1 MCDTSMMNTNK
12 AMTPAEVTKKQEEK
26 ALNSLYSVPKMD
38 EMTYQQ
44 QTGQLSDTRHNYLR
58 NHVRSAIIDNLG
70 RDRYAAF
77 DELMIKKAGQSDA
90 ENVDLHHST
99 GSRYALNGEDVIE
112 FDIAGS
118 GFRYPRMEHKELTAW
133 ESKDEYRDK
142 EIETNWYNEIKPFTW
157 LPKVKTKKQINEL
170 NENREKTNKK
180 IEAAYGRQVQEKVN
194 GKKLGHL
201 MKKEAVNDKD
211 ATKTR
216 FYLKGPNAINVGK
229 YSEDNLEE
237 YIFELGKSSL
247 ETKLN
252 DWDWL
257 DDEQLAQVKPVNIMV
272 YGHSRG
278 GVACVLGA
286 MRLKRWIA
294 DKHPALLHKIHF
306 EVIQYDPVAGG
317 PENFGNNAKI
327 DHIPED
333 AKQAKKGSKYMSLGE
348 EANTTVVYSLH
359 TDHDNLFTPQRVD
372 HPKRIILSMSDHAVN
387 LNQVDKS
394 QDGDATRITYLA
406 EKNGKVEAFR
416 SSGLGDLDEGVFIID
431 DQNNLIK
438 LRSLEEYDALAKSLL
453 KGAQGQDD
461 RHNVIRA
468 SVQSWFKK
476 NGEARTEAEI
486 EVAKKKDLEKKAPK
500 ATEAPKP
507 KIQVREKTD
516 FDRMLETL
524 ETPKELKEAVKEK
537 DKLNRIDRGKTK
549 LKDYQK
555 KQKKYFN
562 TRRSGMKAYVDRLVK
577 QKGSYI
583 NRTRKEYIY
592 DIIELAYQ
600 LDVYNNG
607 FAEADRKKKIQKL
620 EEKIRNH
627 PSNMDYDRFV
637 PAYLRKELK
646 PVLDEYVGEG
656 SIRYMKDE
664 APEYTIIQEEPVQKE
679 EVKQEEPVQKEGEK
693 KEKVKQAPLPKLD
706 EIPFTEHKA
715 SMTQKG
721 MARAY
726 ERQPVGSNNCFCCAG
741 TALMNQFIAKR
752 KGADAQVGTDFRQDM
767 MRSYRPDVQKFDP
780 NNPYGVSEEEYES
793 YVREMDSYAGKGK
806 MAAGNLFEMGDF
818 LLDKLAEKGIDHVM
832 LNKVVM
838 NQPSADQEDD
848 ADEVKERN
856 RVMHDNIKA
865 AFADR
870 IHEIISSGSIAGI
883 YIGKGAQGH
892 YVTITGID
900 GRNLEVYNSS
910 GYQNKPVQMSI
921 DDLLVRGES
930 LEINW
935 LSEIKEP
942 QDMIKEF
949 PNLEHTEENG
959 YDLKEKDYSS
969 YMNSL
974 FHTKGVTVAKNLT
987 GPGLEGFAH
996 FAYIRKDKMQAD
1008 KVTLDEAM
1016 ATAQEIRTKIQ
1027 RQEAEQKAKEAE
1039 GLKSREEL
1047 ETGEKQK
1054 TEEKQETTEKQ
1065 KTSEEA
1071 AAEEK
1076 QKDPEGTEWDSKIT
1090 QLFYNI
1096 CGQIRDEYYDRSKGK
1111 VVEDEVWSR
1120 IRVRENDDSIAY
1132 KQFRDAVEK
1141 VKKLA
1146 ERLGPNGIE
1155 GLRPTAETV
1164 MAAMN
1169 RLSETATVFYDTHRG
1184 HQYFQRGKD
1193 RRKACDLVRE
1203 MTREFYSRMDVAM
1216 GGKGIEG
1223 LALKKDP
1230 GTHTKKEKE
1239 AANKTVDEL
1248 VKVYGKWKKHFALQE
1263 GLDQAKAKSR
1273 LKLFAPYMR
1282 ALNIYRDTHSV
1293 KDWPKEVEELIR
1305 ESSYLEVQNRVMTN
1319 YEEQKKNFADP
1330 LTKLANAHV
1339 DMMNGNKVAE
1349 KQLSPKE
1356 MDAKLSPEQLKA
1368 IDAVDR
1374 WFLRNYNNGGI
1385 VGSMLNIKNH
1395 NGEMVSRLFAKTK
1408 RERLFL
1414 YYLIETKKRKA
1425 PGIYDVFESQ
1435 SFVPSLDAFKSQ
1447 MLATRFK
1454 LMSHIMGG
1462 YVYMG
1467 KVTEASQATRDFQNL
1482 LAGCAKMDQGQKEV
1496 KGKELEELKK
1506 NKEEYRTYVL
1516 LETQKT
1522 TKAFRDDAIRVRD
1535 LGKKATEKDKAS
1547 LEEKKKAFLR
1557 NLEELIK
1564 ADDAVGEAI
1573 QFGQSLGKVETG
1585 KEGKKDYKP
1594 TDKYYSVK
1602 NTNAV
1607 DFNDNAGVY
1616 ASAGSAITSNV
1627 HFGVNGAVFVG
1638 NAVKTVATELANKQY
1653 NPTHWKLK
1661 SSTVMNP
1668 NTYAA
1673 TISAQSINALGS
1685 LIGAL
1690 YGIYNLKVNWDNMH
1704 AMDRAASVADILAS
1718 TTTMATTVM
1727 TTIDTAKD
1735 LSEGLEPVTSTLTKT
1750 LGATAAGLKAG
1761 KDIYTTISGHYD
1773 MKNAK
1778 KASKLLSE
1786 KIGTKYIEQLK
1797 IVSESDEQ
1805 KAQREAGET
1814 KEQKEKREQEFR
1826 KVQHEHNMLKLSDR
1840 ISGRKRKFA
1849 GIQSVSSSLVVAGL
1863 FLPGVGVIG
1872 LGMGVVTSILAG
1884 VSLTGIRTA
1893 MFDEYFDFQNFMKKA
1908 KESMRA
1914 NGQRIYNEKEFEE
1927 RMRREV
1933 CAAAGFADLVS
1944 ACDQISK
1951 KYADQIINGL
1961 FGPPEAQVGG
1971 EVREAYIQLIK
1982 SYGLP
1987 YNEEKKIPSP
1997 ELLARRMNGK

>member
-1 MCDTSMMNTNK
+1 MCDTSMMDINK
-12 AMTPAEVTKKQEEK
+12 VMTPVEVTKKQEEM
-26 ALNSLYSVPKMD
+26 ALNSLYSVPRQD

-44 QTGQLSDTRHNYLR
+44 QTGNLSDTRQNQLR
-58 NHVRSAIIDNLG
+58 NQVRSAIIDNLG

-77 DELMIKKAGQSDA
+77 DELKIKKAGQPDT
-90 ENVDLHHST
+90 ENVGLHHST
-99 GSRYALNGEDVIE
+99 GSRFALNGEDVIE
-112 FDIAGS
+112 FNIAGPD
-118 GFRYPRMEHKELTAW
+118 FRYPRMEHKE
-133 ESKDEYRDK
+133 K
-142 EIETNWYNEIKPFTW
+142 ETGASHEIKSHAW
-157 LPKVKTKKQINEL
+157 LPKVKTQNQAKGQNEGRM
-170 NENREKTNKK
+170 ETDEKAK
-180 IEAAYGRQVQEKVN
+180 AAYGRQVQVK
-194 GKKLGHL
+194 GRKLGHL
-201 MKKEAVNDKD
+201 IKKEAVNDKN

-216 FYLKGPNAINVGK
+216 FYLNGPNAG
-229 YSEDNLEE
+229 SSSGENLEE
-237 YIFELGKSSL
+237 YIFEMGKSSL

-257 DDEQLAQVKPVNIMV
+257 DDEELARVKPVNIMV
-272 YGHSRG
+272 QGQSQG
-278 GVACVLGA
+278 GVACLMGA

-306 EVIQYDPVAGG
+306 EVIQYDPAAKESGSLG
-317 PENFGNNAKI
+317 DNAKI
-327 DHIPED
+327 DHVPED
-333 AKQAKKGSKYMSLGE
+333 VKQAKKGSKYMSLGE
-348 EANTTVVYSLH
+348 EANTTVVYSMH
-359 TDHDNLFTPQRVD
+359 ADKNHPSTPQRVD
-372 HPKRIILSMSDHAVN
+372 HPKRIILSMSDHGAN
-387 LNQVDKS
+387 LNQTDKS
-394 QDGDATRITYLA
+394 QDGDAAQPTYLA

-416 SSGLGDLDEGVFIID
+416 SSGLGDLDEGVFITD

-438 LRSLEEYDALAKSLL
+438 LRSLEEYDAIAKSLL
-453 KGAQGQDD
+453 KGAKGQEK
-461 RHNVIRA
+461 RHEVVRA
-468 SVQSWFKK
+468 SVESWFKK
-476 NGEARTEAEI
+476 NGEALTEAEI
-486 EVAKKKDLEKKAPK
+486 EAAKKKELEKKAPK
-500 ATEAPKP
+500 EVQAPKS
-507 KIQVREKTD
+507 KIQVTEKTE

-524 ETPKELKEAVKEK
+524 ETPKELKDAVKEK
-537 DKLNRIDRGKTK
+537 EKLNLIDRGKTK

-562 TRRSGMKAYVDRLVK
+562 ARRSGMKAYVDRLVK

-592 DIIELAYQ
+592 DIIELSYQ
-600 LDVYNNG
+600 LDVYKNG
-607 FAEADRKKKIQKL
+607 FPESDRKKKIQKL
-620 EEKIRNH
+620 EEKIRSH

-637 PAYLRKELK
+637 PAYIRRELK
-646 PVLDEYVGEG
+646 PVFDEYVGEG

-664 APEYTIIQEEPVQKE
+664 IPEYTVIQEDLYKKEEPVQKE
-679 EVKQEEPVQKEGEK
+679 EVKQEEPVQK
-693 KEKVKQAPLPKLD
+693 APLPKLD

-935 LSEIKEP
+935 LSEMKEP

-974 FHTKGVTVAKNLT
+974 FHTKGVTVAKNLA

-1047 ETGEKQK
+1047 ETEEKQK

-1146 ERLGPNGIE
+1146 ERLGPNGIKE
-1155 GLRPTAETV
+1155 LRPTAETV

-1368 IDAVDR
+1368 IDAIDR

-1638 NAVKTVATELANKQY
+1638 NAVKTAAAELADKQY

-1797 IVSESDEQ
+1797 SVSESDEQ
-1805 KAQREAGET
+1805 KAQKEAGET

-1826 KVQHEHNMLKLSDR
+1826 KVQHENNMLKLSDR

-1872 LGMGVVTSILAG
+1872 LGMGAVTSILAG